1 VTDPSSTHRPSPPLG
16 SVLKLTASLGVVL
29 AGCSVSWETWPLAG
43 SLIATTAAGLAIAG
57 VRIRTL
63 VRRLFLFLP
72 FVFLI
77 AISIPISQ
85 GFSAPWL
92 QVAATVVLRGVIS
105 FLSGLWLIQVLPFDQ
120 LLTTL
125 RGLYLPSVVVASLAM
140 MHRYL
145 FVLWEETGRLRIAR
159 RARTLGHSNRI
170 AKWMTG
176 VALVGTLV
184 VRSLDRAHR
193 IHRAMLSRGWDG
205 HVRPW
210 P

>member
-1 VTDPSSTHRPSPPLG
+1 M
-16 SVLKLTASLGVVL
+16 
-29 AGCSVSWETWPLAG
+29 
-43 SLIATTAAGLAIAG
+43 
-57 VRIRTL
+57 
-63 VRRLFLFLP
+63 
-72 FVFLI
+72 
-77 AISIPISQ
+77 
-85 GFSAPWL
+85 
-92 QVAATVVLRGVIS
+92 
-105 FLSGLWLIQVLPFDQ
+105 
-120 LLTTL
+120 
-125 RGLYLPSVVVASLAM
+125 AM